1 MMLSKENRQN
11 LPEEVDD
18 RTKTEKERTAKGRA

>member
-18 RTKTEKERTAKGRA
+18 RTKTEKERLDEEK